1 MPEAFS
7 SIADMRIV
15 IDSSTDKLDAGLTAA
30 KNLVT
35 RFASEGSSSLSLF
48 DKAVGKTADGIETLK
63 TRAGII
69 LASIEYA
76 LSLYKSIEPYL
87 EQAARETGTEQQLT
101 QTKDAALDL
110 ANALYEGTGTAW
122 NFLAGKTKDATEA
135 LVGYSDATRESSK
148 AQAVNIDAAYLNAYA
163 LQKLTE
169 HMKDASTWLRSFEA
183 PEHQSWDT
191 LSYSIEKAEK
201 KLADIKEKLAHPDR
215 GASFFEWLFGSDLE
229 MQKRQTEFD
238 LVVDRMMLSMEKFAA
253 VSSWKTTV
261 DTSDQDSFLE
271 KIEKQVNGLELR
283 AQTVGMNST
292 AAAEYIHKAE
302 LMNELDD
309 KNIGLTQE
317 QKEQLD
323 GLIERWNKATEA
335 IDGNTDAKRKRQL
348 AERDSNNFDQTISGL
363 QRQTAQIVARTA
375 AMYDVTEAG
384 RIQAI
389 VDQQIV
395 NLQARHIELSPQRIA
410 AIREQAQAQVE
421 ATIAQEDAQRM
432 TKLTG
437 NVGNAVTSN
446 LDSAFRNFTRTGKF
460 SFHDMTLTIIQDLEQ
475 IAIKAAVIAPLTNL
489 LTGGTSGGGG
499 ALGSLLS
506 MFSSSGSSSSGW
518 STSVIPAFADGGDFP
533 GGPMIVGERG
543 PELIWPKFPG
553 TVIPNNALPNA
564 APQAA
569 APANV
574 EVNVINNSGAPVS
587 RARRQSGGLDVVDI
601 VIGAVKDGIAG
612 GKLDGALGGRFG
624 ANVTPRQR

>member
-48 DKAVGKTADGIETLK
+48 DRAVGKTADGIETLK

-110 ANALYEGTGTAW
+110 ANALYEGAGTAW

-215 GASFFEWLFGSDLE
+215 RASFFEWLLGSDLE

-238 LVVDRMMLSMEKFAA
+238 LFVDRMMLSMEKFAA
-253 VSSWKTTV
+253 VSSWKTTI

-271 KIEKQVNGLELR
+271 KIEKQVSGLELR

-335 IDGNTDAKRKRQL
+335 IDGNAEAKRKSQL
-348 AERDSNNFDQTISGL
+348 AERDSNNFDQTIAGL
-363 QRQTAQIVARTA
+363 ARQTAQVRARTA
-375 AMYDVTEAG
+375 ALLDASEAG
-384 RIQAI
+384 RVQAI
-389 VDQQIV
+389 IDQQLV
-395 NLQARHIELSPQRIA
+395 ALEARHIELTPQRIA
-410 AIREQAQAQVE
+410 AIRAQAEAQVE
-421 ATIAQEDAQRM
+421 ASMEMEETQRRL
-432 TKLTG
+432 KLIG
-437 NVGNAVTSN
+437 DVGNAVTSN
-446 LDSAFRNFTRTGKF
+446 LDSAFRRWTNGSKV
-460 SFHDMTLTIIQDLEQ
+460 SVKEMAASILADLAEIQF
-475 IAIKAAVIAPLTNL
+475 KAAVLNPLANF
-489 LTGGTSGGGG
+489 LTGSQSGGGG
-499 ALGSLLS
+499 LLGSLLGI
-506 MFSSSGSSSSGW
+506 GSSSMPSSASWAAG
-518 STSVIPAFADGGDFP
+518 TSVIPAFADGGDFGP
-533 GGPMIVGERG
+533 GPMMVGERG
-543 PELIWPKFPG
+543 PELIWPTFPG
-553 TVIPNNALPNA
+553 KVIPNNALPNA
-564 APQAA
+564 GAASGPPVINMPVTINAQGAYPESIADIKAALAETQAA
-569 APANV
+569 IPQTAVAAWQ
-574 EVNVINNSGAPVS
+574 EAKDRG
-587 RARRQSGGLDVVDI
+587 VV
-601 VIGAVKDGIAG
+601 
-612 GKLDGALGGRFG
+612 
-624 ANVTPRQR
+624 

>member
-48 DKAVGKTADGIETLK
+48 DRAVGKTADGIETLK

-69 LASIEYA
+69 LASIEYV

-110 ANALYEGTGTAW
+110 ANALYEGAGTAW

-238 LVVDRMMLSMEKFAA
+238 LFVDRMMLSMEKFAA

-271 KIEKQVNGLELR
+271 KIEKQVSGLELR

-317 QKEQLD
+317 QKEQLN

-335 IDGNTDAKRKRQL
+335 IDGNAEAKRKSQL
-348 AERDSNNFDQTISGL
+348 AERDSNNFDQTIAGL
-363 QRQTAQIVARTA
+363 ARQTAQVRARTA
-375 AMYDVTEAG
+375 ALLDASEAG
-384 RIQAI
+384 RVQAI
-389 VDQQIV
+389 IDQQLV
-395 NLQARHIELSPQRIA
+395 ALEARHIELTPQRIA
-410 AIREQAQAQVE
+410 AIRAQSEAQVE
-421 ATIAQEDAQRM
+421 ASMDMEETQRRL
-432 TKLTG
+432 KLIG
-437 NVGNAVTSN
+437 DVGNAVTSN
-446 LDSAFRNFTRTGKF
+446 LDSAFRRWTNGSKV
-460 SFHDMTLTIIQDLEQ
+460 SVKEMAASILADLAEIQF
-475 IAIKAAVIAPLTNL
+475 KAAVLNPLANF
-489 LTGGTSGGGG
+489 LTGSQSGGGG
-499 ALGSLLS
+499 ILGSLLGIG
-506 MFSSSGSSSSGW
+506 SSGMPSSASWAAG
-518 STSVIPAFADGGDFP
+518 TSIIPAFADGGDFSP
-533 GGPMIVGERG
+533 GPMMVGELG
-543 PELIWPKFPG
+543 PELLWPTFPG
-553 TVIPNNALPNA
+553 KVIPNNALPNA
-564 APQAA
+564 ATASGPPIINMPVTINAQGAYPESIADIKAALAETQAA
-569 APANV
+569 IPQTAVAAWQ
-574 EVNVINNSGAPVS
+574 EAKDRG
-587 RARRQSGGLDVVDI
+587 VV
-601 VIGAVKDGIAG
+601 
-612 GKLDGALGGRFG
+612 
-624 ANVTPRQR
+624 

>member
-48 DKAVGKTADGIETLK
+48 DRAVGKTADGIETLK

-122 NFLAGKTKDATEA
+122 NFVAGKTKDATEA

-148 AQAVNIDAAYLNAYA
+148 AQAINIDAAYLNAYA

-191 LSYSIEKAEK
+191 LLYSIEKAEK
-201 KLADIKEKLAHPDR
+201 KLTDIKEKLAHPDR

-238 LVVDRMMLSMEKFAA
+238 LIVDRMMLSMEKFAA

-271 KIEKQVNGLELR
+271 KIEKQVSGLELR

-335 IDGNTDAKRKRQL
+335 IDGNAEAKRKSQL
-348 AERDSNNFDQTISGL
+348 AERDSNNFDQTIAGL
-363 QRQTAQIVARTA
+363 ARQTAQVRARTA
-375 AMYDVTEAG
+375 ALLDASEAG
-384 RIQAI
+384 RVQAI
-389 VDQQIV
+389 IDQQLV
-395 NLQARHIELSPQRIA
+395 ALEARHIELTPQRIA
-410 AIREQAQAQVE
+410 AIRAQAEAQVE
-421 ATIAQEDAQRM
+421 ASMEMEETQRRL
-432 TKLTG
+432 KLIG
-437 NVGNAVTSN
+437 DVGNAVTSN
-446 LDSAFRNFTRTGKF
+446 LDSAFRRWTNGSKV
-460 SFHDMTLTIIQDLEQ
+460 SVKEMAASILADLAEIQF
-475 IAIKAAVIAPLTNL
+475 KAAVLNPLANFL
-489 LTGGTSGGGG
+489 SGSQSGGGG
-499 ALGSLLS
+499 ILGSLLGI
-506 MFSSSGSSSSGW
+506 GSSSMPSASSWTAG
-518 STSVIPAFADGGDFP
+518 TSIIPAFADGGDFGP
-533 GGPMIVGERG
+533 GPMWVGERG
-543 PELIWPKFPG
+543 PELIWPTFPG
-553 TVIPNNALPNA
+553 KVIPNNALPNA
-564 APQAA
+564 AAASGPPVINMPVTINAQGAYPESIADIKAALAETQAA
-569 APANV
+569 IPQTAVAAWQ
-574 EVNVINNSGAPVS
+574 EAKDRG
-587 RARRQSGGLDVVDI
+587 VV
-601 VIGAVKDGIAG
+601 
-612 GKLDGALGGRFG
+612 
-624 ANVTPRQR
+624 